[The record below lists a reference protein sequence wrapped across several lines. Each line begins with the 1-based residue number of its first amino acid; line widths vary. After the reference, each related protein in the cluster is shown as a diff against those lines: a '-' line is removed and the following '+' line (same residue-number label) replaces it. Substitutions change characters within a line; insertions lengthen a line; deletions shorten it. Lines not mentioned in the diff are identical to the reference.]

1 MGVASLV
8 PHSAYQPAGWP
19 PKLWYTLTAPVQAAL
34 MEMSGTPR
42 WLPTTLRT
50 PFWYEGRPK
59 MTDLPPPP
67 ASGFGPLSPL
77 TSWFAVRL

>member
-1 MGVASLV
+1 
-8 PHSAYQPAGWP
+8 
-19 PKLWYTLTAPVQAAL
+19 

-59 MTDLPPPP
+59 TTDWPPPA